1 MRFIFLLLLP
11 LVAFADH
18 VPQAGTM
25 VPIPL
30 MVCDTRDALDYVWSV
45 HEDAGEQGGSAA
57 MNLMTET
64 PSPINEGSRL
74 CGVMN
79 GPWVLGE
86 TVRRGWLGFGSK
98 EVWMVVTKVK
108 SLRDGREY
116 FAMLKADNEF
126 RTRM

>member
-1 MRFIFLLLLP
+1 MRFLLLLLP

-18 VPQAGTM
+18 VPPVGTM
-25 VPIPL
+25 VPVPL

-45 HEDAGEQGGSAA
+45 HEDAGEEGGAAA

-64 PSPINEGSRL
+64 PSPVNEGSRL
-74 CGVMN
+74 CGYMN

-98 EVWMVVTKVK
+98 EIWMVVTRVK

>member
-1 MRFIFLLLLP
+1 MRFLLLLLLP
-11 LVAFADH
+11 LVAQADH
-18 VPQAGTM
+18 VPQVGTM
-25 VPIPL
+25 VPVPL

-45 HEDAGEQGGSAA
+45 HEDAGEEGGSAA

-64 PSPINEGSRL
+64 PSPVNPGSRL
-74 CGVMN
+74 CGIMP

-98 EVWMVVTKVK
+98 EIWMVVTRVK

-116 FAMLKADNEF
+116 FALLKADNEF
-126 RTRM
+126 RTKM